1 MLATELQPGV
11 TARMGSRCEA
21 GSRRPGERHTAASD
35 SPCFPDVRDAAAP
48 GDDKDLVQ
56 PEVCT
61 TCLTFHP
68 WTTHLKIP

>member
-35 SPCFPDVRDAAAP
+35 SPCFPDAC
-48 GDDKDLVQ
+48 DLVMKLD
-56 PEVCT
+56 EGSMDMA
-61 TCLTFHP
+61 
-68 WTTHLKIP
+68 W